1 MKVRPYNKGDYEDII
16 EISKHI
22 WNGEDYLPQ
31 LINYYLEDPHCEPYV
46 LEEDGKVVSVV
57 NVNYFTPNFVWL
69 EAMRT
74 HPDYRNKGIATKLNK
89 YIFQESI
96 KSGVKELWLSTSKD
110 NKATAKMLSKAGFEE
125 VILLKVWGFKDDNYD
140 DKAVSENKGLI
151 GPILANIE
159 FIENH
164 ISQEIIEL
172 SSLWRNVTEI
182 SEIKQNLSPNFSFLV
197 GEFMIFPVNSYFIDA
212 WMKEYFIFINDKTK
226 SLMTFKLGKERN
238 SSYIL
243 GIYDSNPDIIT
254 SALYFGFKQVKQHIE
269 DDESHPQNIDIKLF
283 YPQEIQLPLLDSDWI
298 FRIMKK
304 KLE

>member
-57 NVNYFTPNFVWL
+57 NVNYFAPNFVWL

-197 GEFMIFPVNSYFIDA
+197 DEFMIFPVNSYFIDD
-212 WMKEYFIFINDKTK
+212 WMKEHLIFINDKTK

-283 YPQEIQLPLLDSDWI
+283 YPQEIQLPLDQKSVV
-298 FRIMKK
+298 
-304 KLE
+304 

>member
-1 MKVRPYNKGDYEDII
+1 
-16 EISKHI
+16 
-22 WNGEDYLPQ
+22 
-31 LINYYLEDPHCEPYV
+31 
-46 LEEDGKVVSVV
+46 
-57 NVNYFTPNFVWL
+57 
-69 EAMRT
+69 MRT
-74 HPDYRNKGIATKLNK
+74 HPDYRNKGIATKLNEN
-89 YIFQESI
+89 IFQEAK

-212 WMKEYFIFINDKTK
+212 WMKEYFIFQ
-226 SLMTFKLGKERN
+226 L
-238 SSYIL
+238 SSHL
-243 GIYDSNPDIIT
+243 
-254 SALYFGFKQVKQHIE
+254 
-269 DDESHPQNIDIKLF
+269 
-283 YPQEIQLPLLDSDWI
+283 
-298 FRIMKK
+298 
-304 KLE
+304 